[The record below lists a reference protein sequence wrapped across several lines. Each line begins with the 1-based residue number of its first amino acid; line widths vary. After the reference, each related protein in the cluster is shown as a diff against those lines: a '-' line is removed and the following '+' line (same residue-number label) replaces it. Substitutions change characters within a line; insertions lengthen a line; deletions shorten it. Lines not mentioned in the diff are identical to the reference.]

1 MAAKT
6 IAGIKI
12 EEVRLLLGNN
22 VEGKANHLD
31 GRVMIEATGR
41 LPGGDMGDPSF
52 LRHVQIQMETDTAM
66 NLLAVLDELR
76 DKLGLPF
83 PSDRRSPVTRQ

>member
-1 MAAKT
+1 MSSKT
-6 IAGIKI
+6 IAGI
-12 EEVRLLLGNN
+12 EVELVRLILGNN
-22 VEGKANHLD
+22 VKGKAHHLN
-31 GRVMIEATGR
+31 GRIMIEATGR
-41 LPGGDMGDPSF
+41 LPGGNIGDPSF
-52 LRHVQIQMETDTAM
+52 LRQVQIQMQTDTAM